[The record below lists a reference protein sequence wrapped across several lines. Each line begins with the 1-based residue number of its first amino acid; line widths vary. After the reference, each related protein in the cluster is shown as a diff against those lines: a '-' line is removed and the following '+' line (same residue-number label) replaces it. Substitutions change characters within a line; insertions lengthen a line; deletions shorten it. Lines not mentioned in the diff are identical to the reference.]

1 MKVNKISFPTF
12 KHLKVNHTEIKDED
26 ILKGFEILNDAK
38 LEAIEI
44 KNEVFPT
51 KISEASD
58 GWTLEAEHYIV
69 QEGGN
74 VENGIIFTNHDK
86 HSHKLIIELKKD
98 SKAKLFFL
106 YDLKKG
112 DLIADVEF
120 IAGENAELEL
130 GLIFLDGRNIY
141 YNIHSHLEKPNSKM
155 HMEGAYYAGDGS
167 NYDINLE
174 VVHDSEGAE
183 SLLNMNG
190 ILDNG
195 SKKLYKYAIDFPK
208 GAYGSKGEENEVVV
222 AIGEDFQSTTVP
234 ILLVGE
240 DSIEAA
246 HGATLKLP
254 DERVIDYIK
263 SRGIDDKTAELMCVE
278 GQFAGAIDMMDDKTR
293 AYTIDRL
300 EEIIKDVNNA

>member
-12 KHLKVNHTEIKDED
+12 KHLKVNYTEIKDED
-26 ILKGFEILNDAK
+26 ILKGFELLNNAK
-38 LEAIEI
+38 LEPIEI
-44 KNEVFPT
+44 KNEKIPT
-51 KISEASD
+51 KTTDAND
-58 GWTLEAEHYIV
+58 GWTLEADHFVV
-69 QEGGN
+69 QEGGV

-86 HSHKLIIELKKD
+86 HSHKLIVELKKD
-98 SKAKLFFL
+98 SKAKLYFL

-120 IAGENAELEL
+120 LIEENAELEL
-130 GLIFLDGRNIY
+130 GLIFLDGRNVY
-141 YNIHSHLEKPNSKM
+141 YNIHSHLKKPSSKM

-174 VVHDSEGAE
+174 VIHDSEETE

-190 ILDNG
+190 VLDNG
-195 SKKLYKYAIDFPK
+195 SKKLYKYAIDFPR

-222 AIGEDFQSTTVP
+222 AIGEDFHNITVP

-263 SRGIDDKTAELMCVE
+263 SRGIDHSTAELMCVE
-278 GQFAGAIDMMDDKTR
+278 GQFAGAIDMMDEETKMSTLK
-293 AYTIDRL
+293 RL
-300 EEIIKDVNNA
+300 EEIIKGRA